1 MPGTGISFHLL
12 TLIRMAQ
19 PSKYEPIRHDIFVA
33 AQPVPVTVGPIGEL
47 EHRVCLEFLRYCFRK
62 HFRAKV
68 RYTCL
73 YFVLWPGA

>member
-1 MPGTGISFHLL
+1 
-12 TLIRMAQ
+12 MAQ
-19 PSKYEPIRHDIFVA
+19 RSDYKPIRYDIFIAVL
-33 AQPVPVTVGPIGEL
+33 PVPMAVGPIGEL

>member
-1 MPGTGISFHLL
+1 MTGTGISFHLP

-19 PSKYEPIRHDIFVA
+19 PSKYEPIRYDIFIA
-33 AQPVPVTVGPIGEL
+33 AQPAPIAVGPIGEL
-47 EHRVCLEFLRYCFRK
+47 EHRICLEFLRYCFRK